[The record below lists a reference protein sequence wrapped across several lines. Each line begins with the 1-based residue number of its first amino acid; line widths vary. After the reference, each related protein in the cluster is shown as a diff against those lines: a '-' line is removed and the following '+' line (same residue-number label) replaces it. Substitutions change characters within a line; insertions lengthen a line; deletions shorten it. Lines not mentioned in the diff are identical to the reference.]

1 MGEAQFIACDWGTSN
16 LRLYLCRS
24 SNGPSPAV
32 LASKSGPGVADADGS
47 FEDIFFGLADEW
59 LSADAELPITVSGM
73 IGSNIGWVE
82 APYLP
87 CPADAGMIAGSVT
100 EFESR
105 GKLMAIV
112 AGLSTE
118 NPLGVTDF
126 LRGEETQLL
135 GWMTDTSTYDTPR
148 LAVLPGTHNKW
159 ALLRSGRIESFLTAV
174 TGELFHLLANH
185 SVLMK
190 SPDEAPPLDHRAFS
204 AGLDTV
210 EALRGAE
217 LVHAL
222 FSARSRQIS
231 GCYSEQEAWSYL
243 SGMVIGSDVAGA
255 LRLFSKHHSN
265 LEDVVVIG
273 DDRIAECYRMALD
286 RHSIRHSTYDS
297 TLATLRG
304 HDAVF
309 RRRKGLSK

>member
-1 MGEAQFIACDWGTSN
+1 MGEARFIACDWGTSN
-16 LRLYLCRS
+16 LRLYLCQPANDS
-24 SNGPSPAV
+24 SPVV
-32 LASKSGPGVADADGS
+32 LASKSGPGVADAAGQ
-47 FEDIFFGLADEW
+47 FEEIFFDLVDEW
-59 LSADAELPITVSGM
+59 LRDDAELPIIISGM
-73 IGSNIGWVE
+73 VGSNIGWVE

-100 EFESR
+100 VFESR
-105 GKLMAIV
+105 GKALAIV
-112 AGLSTE
+112 AGLRTQ

-135 GWMTDTSTYDTPR
+135 GWMTDASAHDAPR

-159 ALLRSGRIESFLTAV
+159 ALLRGGRIESFLTAV
-174 TGELFHLLANH
+174 TGELFYLLANH
-185 SVLMK
+185 SVLVK
-190 SPDEAPPLDHRAFS
+190 TPAETPPLDRAAFS

-210 EALRGAE
+210 ESLHGAE

-231 GCYSEQEAWSYL
+231 SCYSEPEAWSYL

-255 LRLFSKHHSN
+255 LRLFSKRYSN

-273 DDRIAECYRMALD
+273 DDRIAACYRMALD
-286 RHSIRHSTYDS
+286 RHDIRHSAYDS

-304 HDAVF
+304 HEAVY
-309 RRRKGLSK
+309 RRRNELAR

>member
-1 MGEAQFIACDWGTSN
+1 MSAARFIACDWGTSN
-16 LRLYLCRS
+16 LRLYLCES
-24 SNGPSPAV
+24 SDRDSPSV
-32 LASKSGPGVADADGS
+32 VASKSGPGVADAAAD
-47 FEDIFFGLADEW
+47 FEEIFFALTDEW
-59 LSADAELPITVSGM
+59 LSIDPELPIIVSGM

-87 CPADAGMIAGSVT
+87 CPVDAEMIATGAR

-105 GKLMAIV
+105 GKTMAIV

-118 NPLGVTDF
+118 NPFGIDDF

-135 GWMTDTSTYDTPR
+135 GWMTDVAARDAPR

-159 ALLRSGRIESFLTAV
+159 AILRAGYIESFLTAI

-185 SVLMK
+185 SVLLRTPIETP
-190 SPDEAPPLDHRAFS
+190 SLDQAAFG

-210 EALRGAE
+210 ASLHGAE

-231 GCYSEQEAWSYL
+231 GRCSESQAWSYL

-255 LRLFSKHHSN
+255 LRLFSERYQN
-265 LEDVVVIG
+265 LGDVVVIG
-273 DDRIAECYRMALD
+273 DDPIATCYRLALD
-286 RHSIRHSTYDS
+286 RHEVQHSAYDS

-304 HDAVF
+304 HDVIYRQ
-309 RRRKGLSK
+309 RRGLTQ